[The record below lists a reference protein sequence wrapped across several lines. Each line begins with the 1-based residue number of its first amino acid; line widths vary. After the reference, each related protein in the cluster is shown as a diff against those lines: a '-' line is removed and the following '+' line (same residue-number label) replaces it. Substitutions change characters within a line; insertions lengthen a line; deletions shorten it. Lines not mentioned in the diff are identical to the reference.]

1 VRLALPGRRAQSDRR
16 AWLVS
21 LARLV
26 RLEQS
31 ARLVRL
37 EQSARLVRLERSAL
51 LVRLV
56 LLVQS
61 GQRVRLVPQDYKDW
75 RVSPDLLV
83 QPVPQGLPAQS
94 V

>member
-1 VRLALPGRRAQSDRR
+1 VQSDRR

-26 RLEQS
+26 PLEQ
-31 ARLVRL
+31 
-37 EQSARLVRLERSAL
+37 SAL

-61 GQRVRLVPQDYKDW
+61 GPRVRLVPQEYKDW